1 MRARTEAALGVAA
14 LTLLAFVVGV
24 LGRSRERTTS
34 RDERPS
40 TLLSGPGGSRALL
53 ESIRALG
60 IEVRRFRER
69 SRELAPR
76 LADGTRQALAIL
88 GPRFEF
94 SPPERSA
101 ILAFSR
107 QADLVLAGEG
117 TVALMRCFGY
127 RVRAR
132 VFDSLQAVAPGR
144 PAVPAAPWV
153 HGELVAS
160 TRRVE
165 EDSTRAYDV
174 GRTSCRVPP
183 IRAIDTLLV
192 AEKGRPIALRLQ
204 RADLDRRV
212 ILVADEELF
221 RNRALRRSDAG
232 PFALRLFQGRYDR
245 VVFEEY
251 HHGFGA
257 QGSLAGATLGWSRR
271 SPWGWAV
278 WQLLVVGLLALL
290 FSGIRFGPARP
301 GIERKRRS
309 PLEHVRALAVALS
322 AARGH
327 DEAIAAIVRG
337 LRRRLVPPAL
347 RGRASADYRSW
358 LAQLERPAASPAV
371 RASLASLNALT
382 RPGQPS
388 SSVLQAA
395 NAVEDL
401 WQDLKP

>member
-14 LTLLAFVVGV
+14 LTVLALGVGV
-24 LGRSRERTTS
+24 LARTREPTTS

-53 ESIRALG
+53 EGVRALG

-76 LADGTRQALAIL
+76 LAGGSRQVLVIL
-88 GPRFEF
+88 GPSFDF

-101 ILAFSR
+101 ILAFGR
-107 QADLVLAGEG
+107 QADLVLAGE
-117 TVALMRCFGY
+117 AAAPLMRCFGY

-132 VFDSLQAVAPGR
+132 AFDSLR
-144 PAVPAAPWV
+144 AAPPGLPVGPTTPWV
-153 HGELVAS
+153 RAELVAS

-165 EDSTRAYDV
+165 EDSTREFDV
-174 GRTSCRVPP
+174 GRTTCSVPP
-183 IRAIDTLLV
+183 IRSVDTLLLG
-192 AEKGRPIALRLQ
+192 EERRPVALRLQ

-212 ILVADEELF
+212 VLVADAELF
-221 RNRALRRSDAG
+221 RNRTLRRSDAG
-232 PFALRLFQGRYDR
+232 PFALRLFRGRYDR

-257 QGSLAGATLGWSRR
+257 QGSLAGATLAWSRR

-278 WQLLVVGLLALL
+278 WQLLTVGLLALL
-290 FSGIRFGPARP
+290 FSGIRFGPALP

-322 AARGH
+322 ASRGH

-337 LRRRLVPPAL
+337 LRRRLLPPAL
-347 RGRASADYRSW
+347 RGRAPGDYRSW
-358 LAQLERPAASPAV
+358 LAQLNRPGARPAV
-371 RASLASLNALT
+371 KASLASLSSLT

-388 SSVLQAA
+388 SSVLRAA

-401 WQDLKP
+401 WRDLKP